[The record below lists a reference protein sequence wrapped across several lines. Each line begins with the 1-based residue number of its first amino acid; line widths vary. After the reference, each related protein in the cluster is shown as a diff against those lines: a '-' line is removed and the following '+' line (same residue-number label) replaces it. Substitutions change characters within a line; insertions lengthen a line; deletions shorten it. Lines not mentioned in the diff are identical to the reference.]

1 MHPPGGTPNPSLS
14 ASPAELQPSATFS
27 HYRVL
32 ERVGRGG
39 MGTVYRARDTRL
51 ARDVAIKV
59 INPEIAADPDRIARF
74 RREATIV
81 AALNHPGIV

>member
-39 MGTVYRARDTRL
+39 MGTVDRARDTRL
-51 ARDVAIKV
+51 ARDVAIEV
-59 INPEIAADPDRIARF
+59 RRSTRRSRRTQTDRP
-74 RREATIV
+74 
-81 AALNHPGIV
+81 LSP